1 MSGGRSS
8 ALPAALAA
16 AGVLLAAGAWFLAGE
31 GGRKPAVPGTAPPIP
46 APPVEPPGEG
56 AVPADPPVP
65 APPPPAPDGESDF
78 SFSSGPWNLPP
89 LPPRAAPWARLRFL
103 DDATGE
109 PVPASARPAV
119 VLVARTDRGT
129 LRLPER
135 LYAGR
140 DGRAAVVSLYPPGA
154 RPGENLYFTKEEAEA
169 HRYEVLAFGYAPL
182 ADLRRSDLE
191 GERDLRLVPV
201 PPAVRGVLEAGEGLG
216 KGVLRCELV
225 PGGEGPRLQESNF
238 FNDGP
243 AVRAPALPREFGPF
257 EIPSLAPGP
266 WTLVVRHQ
274 QAGGVQARAT
284 ASFEAGAGTVD
295 LGTLVVRAPATI
307 RVRVIGAD
315 GTGLLDQGLRVRK
328 AGEAS
333 AESPPAGEPD
343 AEGWVEFRGLE
354 PDADYEVLCS
364 LEGLAETVHTPPGAG
379 APLVVELRSEIRGV
393 RCRIRFT
400 VLGEEPLKWGAI
412 FDGPTLDETAWRKD
426 GLLEQEMAPGEYAFG
441 ILAQV
446 AGSEKMVRYFAR
458 FKVPDQPAWEGKV
471 DLTDRP

>member
-89 LPPRAAPWARLRFL
+89 LPPRAAPRARR
-103 DDATGE
+103 
-109 PVPASARPAV
+109 PRPPPARGARGRAAAGPAV

-135 LYAGR
+135 LYGGR
-140 DGRAAVVSLYPPGA
+140 AGRAAVVSLYPPGA

>member
-284 ASFEAGAGTVD
+284 AATEAGAGAGGRGARV
-295 LGTLVVRAPATI
+295 GRAAAPLPG
-307 RVRVIGAD
+307 RGIGAD

>member
-1 MSGGRSS
+1 M
-8 ALPAALAA
+8 
-16 AGVLLAAGAWFLAGE
+16 
-31 GGRKPAVPGTAPPIP
+31 
-46 APPVEPPGEG
+46 
-56 AVPADPPVP
+56 
-65 APPPPAPDGESDF
+65 
-78 SFSSGPWNLPP
+78 
-89 LPPRAAPWARLRFL
+89 
-103 DDATGE
+103 
-109 PVPASARPAV
+109 
-119 VLVARTDRGT
+119 
-129 LRLPER
+129 
-135 LYAGR
+135 
-140 DGRAAVVSLYPPGA
+140 GA
-154 RPGENLYFTKEEAEA
+154 RHL
-169 HRYEVLAFGYAPL
+169 L
-182 ADLRRSDLE
+182 
-191 GERDLRLVPV
+191 
-201 PPAVRGVLEAGEGLG
+201 
-216 KGVLRCELV
+216 
-225 PGGEGPRLQESNF
+225 
-238 FNDGP
+238 
-243 AVRAPALPREFGPF
+243 
-257 EIPSLAPGP
+257 
-266 WTLVVRHQ
+266 
-274 QAGGVQARAT
+274 AGGVLGGARASV
-284 ASFEAGAGTVD
+284 AAGAGTVD

>member
-89 LPPRAAPWARLRFL
+89 PPPRPAPGPRPRFL
-103 DDATGE
+103 AAARGGRGRG
-109 PVPASARPAV
+109 AARPAV

-257 EIPSLAPGP
+257 EIPPRGGGRWAGGAP
-266 WTLVVRHQ
+266 HQ
-274 QAGGVQARAT
+274 LAGGVLGRARPSCA
-284 ASFEAGAGTVD
+284 AGAGTVD

>member
-1 MSGGRSS
+1 M
-8 ALPAALAA
+8 
-16 AGVLLAAGAWFLAGE
+16 
-31 GGRKPAVPGTAPPIP
+31 
-46 APPVEPPGEG
+46 
-56 AVPADPPVP
+56 
-65 APPPPAPDGESDF
+65 
-78 SFSSGPWNLPP
+78 
-89 LPPRAAPWARLRFL
+89 
-103 DDATGE
+103 
-109 PVPASARPAV
+109 
-119 VLVARTDRGT
+119 
-129 LRLPER
+129 
-135 LYAGR
+135 
-140 DGRAAVVSLYPPGA
+140 
-154 RPGENLYFTKEEAEA
+154 
-169 HRYEVLAFGYAPL
+169 
-182 ADLRRSDLE
+182 
-191 GERDLRLVPV
+191 
-201 PPAVRGVLEAGEGLG
+201 
-216 KGVLRCELV
+216 
-225 PGGEGPRLQESNF
+225 
-238 FNDGP
+238 
-243 AVRAPALPREFGPF
+243 
-257 EIPSLAPGP
+257 
-266 WTLVVRHQ
+266 
-274 QAGGVQARAT
+274 
-284 ASFEAGAGTVD
+284 D